1 MKNIWLSYILIFFSA
16 MSIYGQVYIT
26 SETNVKEATNND
38 IISLTIALEISG
50 EDMIQESP
58 VKLPD
63 FQKFEVL
70 DYGSEQNT
78 IIDPIR
84 KVRVNQM
91 VYQFLLQPKQ
101 AGTIKIGSA
110 LVKVSGKMYKS
121 EPFDITVRDVSKRI
135 PDNTKSLASHNNQ
148 TYLNVKLDD
157 REVYKNQAVVATL
170 SVISK
175 DVDNFRKVK
184 NIRPPKN
191 GNIIVQPISMHRSDI
206 EQDAKSG
213 LLSQVIGLFIIFPK
227 EEGMLEIPSFTAEII
242 DHGTTKLTSNRTKLS
257 VMHLPLGAPEDFND
271 FVGNFSVDM
280 TNVESLPQPIE
291 INKPIDIVVK
301 LIGRGNLSAKHM
313 PKIIATEDYD
323 VFPPKLV
330 KNLKVEK
337 QGIVGDIEAHY
348 VVIPKKAGNIAIK
361 TEKMAFFNP
370 EKKLYKDLGEK
381 SIVVRAMTPG
391 EIENSKSTMQKVNEY
406 TNTVLDKVN
415 TPVLQTETLK
425 LEKTKGMNWSIIF
438 ANMAL
443 IGAMCMVFYFV
454 RSRYQ
459 KRKLANI
466 IKEEQLKAQPKITTI
481 EETEALL
488 RQKSSLNLSSHFNY
502 IENLLIQKKY
512 SEFFKEFINLDNEV
526 NAKSSR
532 LHHIDYK
539 EYLEKTNPK
548 LALDYKSLLEKINIE
563 KYSPMVNEI
572 ILESILK
579 QIKIV
584 YSSIED

>member
-16 MSIYGQVYIT
+16 MSSYGQVYIT

-454 RSRYQ
+454 RNRYQ

-466 IKEEQLKAQPKITTI
+466 IKEEQLKARPKITTI

-563 KYSPMVNEI
+563 KYSPMVNDV

>member
-1 MKNIWLSYILIFFSA
+1 

-257 VMHLPLGAPEDFND
+257 VMHLPMGAPEDFND

-443 IGAMCMVFYFV
+443 IGAMCIVFYFV
-454 RSRYQ
+454 RNRYQ

-466 IKEEQLKAQPKITTI
+466 IKEEQLKARPKITTI

>member
-1 MKNIWLSYILIFFSA
+1 

-257 VMHLPLGAPEDFND
+257 VMHLPMGAPEDFND
-271 FVGNFSVDM
+271 FVGNFSVDI

-454 RSRYQ
+454 RNRYQ

-466 IKEEQLKAQPKITTI
+466 IKEEQLKARPKITTI

-488 RQKSSLNLSSHFNY
+488 RQKSSLNLSSHFKY

>member
-1 MKNIWLSYILIFFSA
+1 

-242 DHGTTKLTSNRTKLS
+242 DNGTTKLTSNRTKLS

-466 IKEEQLKAQPKITTI
+466 IKEEQLKARPKITTI